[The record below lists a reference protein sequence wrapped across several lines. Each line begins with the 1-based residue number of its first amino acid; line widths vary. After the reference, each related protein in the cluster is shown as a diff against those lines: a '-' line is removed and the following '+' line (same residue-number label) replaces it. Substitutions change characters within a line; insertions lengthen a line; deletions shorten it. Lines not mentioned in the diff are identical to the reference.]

1 MLLGQAEI
9 EIKKKKKTS
18 IQNVRLWLRRKDDFV
33 HKVEA

>member
-9 EIKKKKKTS
+9 EIKKKKTS
-18 IQNVRLWLRRKDDFV
+18 IQNVRLWLRRDDFV

>member
-18 IQNVRLWLRRKDDFV
+18 IQNVRLWLRRDDFV